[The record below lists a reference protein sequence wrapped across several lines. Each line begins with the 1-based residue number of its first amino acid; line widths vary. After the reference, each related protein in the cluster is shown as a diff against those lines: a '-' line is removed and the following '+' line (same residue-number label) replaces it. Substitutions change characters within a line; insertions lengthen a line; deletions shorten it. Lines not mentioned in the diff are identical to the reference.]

1 MAEEIS
7 AIEPRQAQSPYIYK
21 YYLISRIARQTSLSA
36 TTNIGQSRP
45 RTRKAKMITCVQT
58 FSSV

>member
-36 TTNIGQSRP
+36 TTNIGQLRP
-45 RTRKAKMITCVQT
+45 EQEKPK
-58 FSSV
+58 